1 MFSIADECPS
11 TGGDG
16 VFLARALLFAY
27 RDTLILQDDGE
38 CQQANPAES
47 DTAAFPLVLG
57 VYPNPGIDKVH
68 IWAADLKQ
76 QGVVQVVD
84 LMGRMFIQQSVEAGV
99 AFLELNTSQLNP
111 GMYVIS
117 LISDGE
123 VSRKTM
129 WLKQ

>member
-1 MFSIADECPS
+1 M
-11 TGGDG
+11 
-16 VFLARALLFAY
+16 
-27 RDTLILQDDGE
+27 
-38 CQQANPAES
+38 NPAES
-47 DTAAFPLVLG
+47 DASAFTLVLG

-129 WLKQ
+129 